1 MKIRA
6 SSLRLTAALLI
17 ASSEDTLAFVPSR
30 SASCPTLTTATPCSL
45 ALLRSPGAH
54 ASGSRSPS
62 RRGTYLNVH
71 SANDYLSW
79 SSLGVRAGSLQY
91 GGDQPL
97 LQHLSSAD
105 SASLLLS
112 DIGSTGGGGNILSS
126 VSSVL
131 TAGFVIA
138 AAIFI
143 YANVVYT
150 PEIIENA
157 RAMREEEQTEQ
168 ILALVK
174 QIQKER
180 GVEGVRDS
188 RDALEKVFG
197 TSVERYVEAIEK
209 RMQGNADSGE
219 ADDVSVPETE
229 KELAELLRS
238 IYL

>member
-1 MKIRA
+1 M
-6 SSLRLTAALLI
+6 
-17 ASSEDTLAFVPSR
+17 
-30 SASCPTLTTATPCSL
+30 
-45 ALLRSPGAH
+45 
-54 ASGSRSPS
+54 
-62 RRGTYLNVH
+62 H
-71 SANDYLSW
+71 SVNDYLSW
-79 SSLGVRAGSLQY
+79 SSLGVHAGILQHE
-91 GGDQPL
+91 GDQPL

-112 DIGSTGGGGNILSS
+112 DIGGTGGGGNVLSS
-126 VSSVL
+126 VISVL

-157 RAMREEEQTEQ
+157 RAMRQEEQTEQ
-168 ILALVK
+168 TLALVK
-174 QIQKER
+174 QIQEER

-188 RDALEKVFG
+188 RDALENVFG
-197 TSVERYVEAIEK
+197 MNVERYIEAIDG
-209 RMQGNADSGE
+209 RLQGNVDSRVAGN
-219 ADDVSVPETE
+219 VSVSETE

>member
-1 MKIRA
+1 MKGA
-6 SSLRLTAALLI
+6 
-17 ASSEDTLAFVPSR
+17 LAFVPSR
-30 SASCPTLTTATPCSL
+30 SASFPTLTTATPCSL
-45 ALLRSPGAH
+45 ALLRRTGAL

-62 RRGTYLNVH
+62 RRVTCLNVH
-71 SANDYLSW
+71 SANDSLSW
-79 SSLGVRAGSLQY
+79 SSHGADAGILQD

-97 LQHLSSAD
+97 LQHLSLAD

-112 DIGSTGGGGNILSS
+112 DIGGTGSGGNVLSS
-126 VSSVL
+126 VISVL

-157 RAMREEEQTEQ
+157 RAMRQEEQTEQ
-168 ILALVK
+168 TLALVK
-174 QIQKER
+174 QIQEER

-188 RDALEKVFG
+188 RDALENVFG
-197 TSVERYVEAIEK
+197 MHVERYIEAIDG
-209 RMQGNADSGE
+209 RLQGNADSRVAGN
-219 ADDVSVPETE
+219 VSVSETE